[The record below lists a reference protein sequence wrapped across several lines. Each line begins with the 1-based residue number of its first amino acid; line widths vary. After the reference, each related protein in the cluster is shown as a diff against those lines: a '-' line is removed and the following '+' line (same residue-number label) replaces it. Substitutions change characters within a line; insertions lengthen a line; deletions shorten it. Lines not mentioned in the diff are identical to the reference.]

1 MKANDA
7 DEGINSRIKYSITG
21 GIKKEHF
28 NIDADTGFIT
38 TATKLDYE
46 DKQSYLLTVT
56 GIYALLQ
63 VSKSRRI
70 YIFLMKLN

>member
-7 DEGINSRIKYSITG
+7 DEGINSRIKYNITG
-21 GIKKEHF
+21 GVRKEHF
-28 NIDADTGFIT
+28 HIDADTGFIT

-56 GIYALLQ
+56 GIYVLLLFLQ
-63 VSKSRRI
+63 VSKSRRT
-70 YIFLMKLN
+70 